1 MPDTARRTATLA
13 GARDHARGLAGGV
26 TGPATAATVPVT
38 DAVDLPAGVDPARLR
53 WDETLG
59 AGGYAAR
66 RLPRDTILR
75 ISDLDGDACVNLQVF
90 VGANPI
96 ERLNPADTVKVQW
109 QAYLGEGALLLSDQG
124 RALMTFVADTSGT
137 HDALCGHLNRAAAT
151 AKYGDGGVHTSTP
164 NARDLLALAGS
175 RFGLGH
181 RDLTAGVNL
190 FRQVRVD
197 DDGSLHLGDAPGPSH
212 VELRAELDLVVLLAN
227 VPHPLD
233 DRPTYTSGTVRI
245 TAWAGPRPTPDPFR
259 DTSPERLR
267 AFENTED
274 LLRGASA

>member
-1 MPDTARRTATLA
+1 MGDSADEPSTSTLAAAREHARRQAGRSAATARTM
-13 GARDHARGLAGGV
+13 
-26 TGPATAATVPVT
+26 PPSAAT
-38 DAVDLPAGVDPARLR
+38 DLPPGTEPDRLL

-59 AGGYAAR
+59 AGEYGAR
-66 RLPRDTILR
+66 RLPRDSVLR
-75 ISDLDGDACVNLQVF
+75 VEDLDGDACVNLQVF
-90 VGANPI
+90 VGSNPI

-109 QAYLGEGALLLSDQG
+109 QAYLAEGALLLSDQG
-124 RALMTFVADTSGT
+124 RALMTFLADTSGA

-164 NARDLLALAGS
+164 NARDLLALAGA

-197 DDGSLHLGDAPGPSH
+197 DDGALHLADVFGQSH

-227 VPHPLD
+227 IPHPLD
-233 DRPTYTSGTVRI
+233 DRPTYTSGTVRV
-245 TAWAGPRPTPDPFR
+245 TAWEAERPTPDPFR